1 MPVYFVMAGL
11 TVGLSRLA
19 LADLGTLAAIL
30 VVAMTGQLLGAY
42 LGARPD
48 GFGRRPAAALGALLK
63 TRGPTDPA
71 QMWATRSYGRSMCAC
86 LPDDLAGV
94 VLLSELP
101 RVK

>member
-48 GFGRRPAAALGALLK
+48 GFGRRPAAALGALLN
-63 TRGPTDPA
+63 TRCPTDLAASARTSGRVSAASADGQRP
-71 QMWATRSYGRSMCAC
+71 RSAPC
-86 LPDDLAGV
+86 
-94 VLLSELP
+94 
-101 RVK
+101 